1 MLLINEIKEYKVVN
15 GSIKIVKEILF
26 EHRGGPR
33 HILYQIATCVNI
45 ELKKYVW
52 RKNEMA
58 N

>member
-45 ELKKYVW
+45 ELKKYV
-52 RKNEMA
+52 
-58 N
+58 